1 MKRSYEELK
10 VWVKEIGGYVEIFK
24 ISKNVN
30 LSDRDKNISDT
41 IANTLQAGNIPSF
54 KQLRNLDRI
63 YQAIHSNKSDLT
75 DIKAKNLPKYAS
87 QDAQDIDVKHLC
99 LRTAW
104 HDDKW
109 SGNICK
115 NPANNDFCIGEYSL
129 LSDRIRRRR
138 DLELEKQPSC
148 AGCKSD
154 SSGLGDYQP
163 PCFWSIN
170 VFGRHTLN
178 FKHDNPVA
186 PDFPLIKQELPPYS
200 IISWPFNL
208 AFTRSK
214 KEKDDYGNYFP
225 KVIFENRIKIFQRD
239 IKPHQSIVFTYCNY
253 SNPVSGEDRKYLVTG
268 CALLADQGKPE
279 YFDVTKDQL
288 KNKADELGQPNFPSM
303 NWALRY
309 TLDFESTGVRIPYH
323 EYLDKY
329 SEGTGIAEN
338 FLKEI
343 AVTIDEPELR
353 DGFTYVARHID
364 DDQAI
369 YLLMKMRRSLLKI
382 EEHGLI
388 QISETKLQLEK
399 IESLITFAWDKRGY
413 LPGLKNLLLAIPGI
427 KDNYLDNVT
436 KLINSIDLAD
446 VETINEIIVAL
457 SDESSLFE
465 EFDDLFEEIKLFMAD
480 SRINAK
486 QITRLASLNLTKHQ
500 FNRIID
506 KKSINHTLSEICHN
520 PYLLFEEYEPG
531 KDTED
536 KISGEKIDGSIDL
549 FKIDI
554 SLMPLRKYQKP
565 IKDFHDF
572 KRTDRRRLRAV
583 VIQVLKNLETVGDC
597 FLDVEAI
604 TKQAQSYPLFYQ
616 LDTPYMIE
624 DCLAELDVEMEQFF
638 REKLVIRRVN
648 SLNYYYLKELY
659 DDEVFVK
666 NFIMNLIGRED
677 YNLTAKSLSDELFNT
692 IDLLRQKIGVRFDET
707 LFKNQHE
714 HLYNNIASKS
724 FFVITGFPGA
734 GKSYELLKII
744 DFLRANGETHVVLS
758 LTGKAVIR
766 LRNNE
771 EGVLA
776 INAKTID
783 KFLNEEE
790 NIRAQAAKSIIH
802 NLIIDESSMLD
813 LPKFAEILRSVDFLN
828 LKRLILVGD
837 PNQLPPIGFGK
848 PFSDVID
855 MMAQKP
861 DIYHNN
867 GVQLEVNCRAEMS
880 DEFIGFTRIFS
891 NENKFAEG
899 YLAQTA
905 KEGHICDD
913 ALEFVFWHSGD
924 DLQKSLS
931 SKVIELL
938 RSEGYAANNLPS
950 FLGIENSKKT
960 IKLEKFQV
968 LSPYKSG
975 YYGASGLN
983 LHFQDQLRSGV
994 TFEKRVGDIE
1004 FKLFDKVMHTE
1015 NEYKGQDLLVS
1026 NGSLGAIMNNGKVFF
1041 TDSEKTISIKDLKTK
1056 NKLELAYAITVHKS
1070 QGSGFNHVFIVLPE
1084 KAQYT
1089 SRELFYTALTRAKNK
1104 VTVFIQQGN
1113 DIIDPPE
1120 FFNKIKSNSSVVGR
1134 RTSLFSDCDQTYAYA
1149 PDDGVIVKS
1158 RVEYIIYRKLL
1169 EAQRRHGGF
1178 SFKYEELY
1186 QVNGQNFNIHPDFV
1200 IRFGESRVVFWEHLG
1215 RVTSPAYMKGWDK
1228 RRKIYEDKNDFDNVI
1243 TTDELQGIS
1252 DEKIEMIIENIIS
1265 NTMVTED
1272 SSNRYS
1278 NMHFSLR

>member
-1 MKRSYEELK
+1 M
-10 VWVKEIGGYVEIFK
+10 VV
-24 ISKNVN
+24 
-30 LSDRDKNISDT
+30 
-41 IANTLQAGNIPSF
+41 
-54 KQLRNLDRI
+54 
-63 YQAIHSNKSDLT
+63 
-75 DIKAKNLPKYAS
+75 
-87 QDAQDIDVKHLC
+87 
-99 LRTAW
+99 
-104 HDDKW
+104 
-109 SGNICK
+109 
-115 NPANNDFCIGEYSL
+115 
-129 LSDRIRRRR
+129 
-138 DLELEKQPSC
+138 
-148 AGCKSD
+148 
-154 SSGLGDYQP
+154 
-163 PCFWSIN
+163 
-170 VFGRHTLN
+170 
-178 FKHDNPVA
+178 
-186 PDFPLIKQELPPYS
+186 
-200 IISWPFNL
+200 
-208 AFTRSK
+208 K
-214 KEKDDYGNYFP
+214 KEN
-225 KVIFENRIKIFQRD
+225 
-239 IKPHQSIVFTYCNY
+239 
-253 SNPVSGEDRKYLVTG
+253 
-268 CALLADQGKPE
+268 
-279 YFDVTKDQL
+279 
-288 KNKADELGQPNFPSM
+288 
-303 NWALRY
+303 
-309 TLDFESTGVRIPYH
+309 
-323 EYLDKY
+323 
-329 SEGTGIAEN
+329 
-338 FLKEI
+338 
-343 AVTIDEPELR
+343 
-353 DGFTYVARHID
+353 
-364 DDQAI
+364 
-369 YLLMKMRRSLLKI
+369 
-382 EEHGLI
+382 
-388 QISETKLQLEK
+388 
-399 IESLITFAWDKRGY
+399 
-413 LPGLKNLLLAIPGI
+413 
-427 KDNYLDNVT
+427 
-436 KLINSIDLAD
+436 
-446 VETINEIIVAL
+446 
-457 SDESSLFE
+457 
-465 EFDDLFEEIKLFMAD
+465 
-480 SRINAK
+480 
-486 QITRLASLNLTKHQ
+486 
-500 FNRIID
+500 
-506 KKSINHTLSEICHN
+506 
-520 PYLLFEEYEPG
+520 
-531 KDTED
+531 
-536 KISGEKIDGSIDL
+536 
-549 FKIDI
+549 
-554 SLMPLRKYQKP
+554 
-565 IKDFHDF
+565 
-572 KRTDRRRLRAV
+572 
-583 VIQVLKNLETVGDC
+583 
-597 FLDVEAI
+597 
-604 TKQAQSYPLFYQ
+604 
-616 LDTPYMIE
+616 
-624 DCLAELDVEMEQFF
+624 
-638 REKLVIRRVN
+638 
-648 SLNYYYLKELY
+648 
-659 DDEVFVK
+659 
-666 NFIMNLIGRED
+666 
-677 YNLTAKSLSDELFNT
+677 
-692 IDLLRQKIGVRFDET
+692 
-707 LFKNQHE
+707 
-714 HLYNNIASKS
+714 
-724 FFVITGFPGA
+724 
-734 GKSYELLKII
+734 
-744 DFLRANGETHVVLS
+744 
-758 LTGKAVIR
+758 
-766 LRNNE
+766 
-771 EGVLA
+771 
-776 INAKTID
+776 
-783 KFLNEEE
+783 NEEE

>member
-624 DCLAELDVEMEQFF
+624 DCLAELDMEMEQFF

>member
-10 VWVKEIGGYVEIFK
+10 VWVKEIGGYEEIFK

-30 LSDRDKNISDT
+30 LSGFEKSISDT

-54 KQLRNLDRI
+54 KQLSNLDRI

-624 DCLAELDVEMEQFF
+624 DCLAELDMEMEQFF

>member
-1 MKRSYEELK
+1 
-10 VWVKEIGGYVEIFK
+10 
-24 ISKNVN
+24 
-30 LSDRDKNISDT
+30 
-41 IANTLQAGNIPSF
+41 
-54 KQLRNLDRI
+54 
-63 YQAIHSNKSDLT
+63 
-75 DIKAKNLPKYAS
+75 
-87 QDAQDIDVKHLC
+87 
-99 LRTAW
+99 
-104 HDDKW
+104 
-109 SGNICK
+109 
-115 NPANNDFCIGEYSL
+115 
-129 LSDRIRRRR
+129 
-138 DLELEKQPSC
+138 
-148 AGCKSD
+148 
-154 SSGLGDYQP
+154 
-163 PCFWSIN
+163 
-170 VFGRHTLN
+170 
-178 FKHDNPVA
+178 
-186 PDFPLIKQELPPYS
+186 
-200 IISWPFNL
+200 
-208 AFTRSK
+208 
-214 KEKDDYGNYFP
+214 
-225 KVIFENRIKIFQRD
+225 
-239 IKPHQSIVFTYCNY
+239 
-253 SNPVSGEDRKYLVTG
+253 
-268 CALLADQGKPE
+268 
-279 YFDVTKDQL
+279 
-288 KNKADELGQPNFPSM
+288 
-303 NWALRY
+303 
-309 TLDFESTGVRIPYH
+309 
-323 EYLDKY
+323 
-329 SEGTGIAEN
+329 
-338 FLKEI
+338 
-343 AVTIDEPELR
+343 
-353 DGFTYVARHID
+353 
-364 DDQAI
+364 
-369 YLLMKMRRSLLKI
+369 
-382 EEHGLI
+382 
-388 QISETKLQLEK
+388 
-399 IESLITFAWDKRGY
+399 
-413 LPGLKNLLLAIPGI
+413 
-427 KDNYLDNVT
+427 
-436 KLINSIDLAD
+436 
-446 VETINEIIVAL
+446 
-457 SDESSLFE
+457 
-465 EFDDLFEEIKLFMAD
+465 
-480 SRINAK
+480 
-486 QITRLASLNLTKHQ
+486 
-500 FNRIID
+500 
-506 KKSINHTLSEICHN
+506 
-520 PYLLFEEYEPG
+520 
-531 KDTED
+531 
-536 KISGEKIDGSIDL
+536 
-549 FKIDI
+549 
-554 SLMPLRKYQKP
+554 
-565 IKDFHDF
+565 
-572 KRTDRRRLRAV
+572 
-583 VIQVLKNLETVGDC
+583 
-597 FLDVEAI
+597 
-604 TKQAQSYPLFYQ
+604 
-616 LDTPYMIE
+616 
-624 DCLAELDVEMEQFF
+624 
-638 REKLVIRRVN
+638 
-648 SLNYYYLKELY
+648 
-659 DDEVFVK
+659 
-666 NFIMNLIGRED
+666 MNLIGRED

-744 DFLRANGETHVVLS
+744 DFLNSQSEKQTVLA

-766 LRNNE
+766 LNNNE
-771 EGVLA
+771 QGIRS
-776 INAKTID
+776 INAETID
-783 KFLNEEE
+783 KFLNKVE
-790 NIRAQAAKSIIH
+790 NNILKAGAAGNSNTH
-802 NLIIDESSMLD
+802 NLIIDESSMVD
-813 LPKFAEILRSVDFLN
+813 LPKLAAILRSINVN
-828 LKRLILVGD
+828 CIKRLILVGD
-837 PNQLPPIGFGK
+837 PHQLPPIGFGK

-855 MMAQKP
+855 MMAQMP

-880 DEFIGFTRIFS
+880 DEYIGFTRIFS
-891 NENKFAEG
+891 NDNKFAEG
-899 YLAQTA
+899 YLAKTA

-950 FLGIENSKKT
+950 FLGIENPKKP

-1041 TDSEKTISIKDLKTK
+1041 TDSEKPISIKDLKTK

-1169 EAQRRHGGF
+1169 EAQRRLGVF

-1252 DEKIEMIIENIIS
+1252 DEKIEMIIENIIINS
-1265 NTMVTED
+1265 MVTED

-1278 NMHFSLR
+1278 NMHFTLR